1 MSKQFI
7 AVRDNLFVREK
18 KQERKVGSMI
28 IPDSVDAD
36 FTFGIVVSAGEGT
49 FENGNYMPM
58 SVRVGDE
65 VCFPKTMGTKINF
78 AGNEE
83 LILVKNSAI
92 TAKIDEVDV
101 KIEDQ
106 GE

>member
-1 MSKQFI
+1 MSKQFV
-7 AVRDNLFVREK
+7 ALHDNLFIREK

-36 FTFGIVVSAGEGT
+36 FTFGTVVSAGEGT
-49 FENGNYMPM
+49 FENGHFMPM

-78 AGNEE
+78 VGNEE
-83 LILVKNSAI
+83 LILVKEAHI
-92 TAKIDEVDV
+92 TAKLEEIEV
-101 KIEDQ
+101 KIED
-106 GE
+106 